1 MKNNITDFVLEIL
14 IADSFTLGAHWIYSH
29 EDIEHSKLD
38 WSGLNKPLSQW
49 HKNKEK
55 GDK

>member
-55 GDK
+55 SDK